1 MRFLYSTCALLLALA
16 ATPTAQTPAAAIEPI
31 GYTVFLRG
39 TPIGRENVS
48 VRSDAGGLTVVT
60 EGRVSAPADLVIRRA
75 EFSYGPDWIPVSF
88 ALEANARGEEILLR
102 TTVKDGI
109 AVTEGSQGGKKIS
122 VTHPVGRQTVLH
134 ANGIFGSYVAL
145 ARRLAGTTA
154 GSEFRLYVVPVA
166 EIPVRVASVHDE
178 RMQIGDDFLDVRRY
192 ELAISNPDGDLAA
205 QLTTDSAGRL
215 IGVNIPGQSL
225 NVLRADLAASTTRT
239 RVYSN
244 PGDEPVTI
252 PAAGFNLGATLTRP
266 STPPPPGGRYPA
278 VIFVSDAGADDRDG
292 FAFGIPTTGQLAGA
306 IAQAG
311 VVALRYDK
319 RGFGQSGGRPESA
332 TVIDAAED
340 ARAVMRWLAA
350 RKDVDPRRI
359 AIVGHGEGAWVALLA
374 ASRERR
380 FAAVI
385 SVAGAAS
392 TGAEL
397 VLAQQQ
403 RTLDALQLTPE
414 ERERR
419 VALQKQIQTA
429 VLTGRGWDGIPD
441 EMRRQAD
448 TPWFQSVLAYNPMRV
463 IEDVRQPM
471 LFVHGELDRQ
481 TPVEHADRLAN
492 MARAD
497 SRSQSIDVVIVRGV
511 NHLLVPAFTGETS
524 EYATL
529 TDRTVSRDVT
539 AAIAGWL
546 TKTFQAVK

>member
-1 MRFLYSTCALLLALA
+1 
-16 ATPTAQTPAAAIEPI
+16 
-31 GYTVFLRG
+31 
-39 TPIGRENVS
+39 
-48 VRSDAGGLTVVT
+48 
-60 EGRVSAPADLVIRRA
+60 
-75 EFSYGPDWIPVSF
+75 
-88 ALEANARGEEILLR
+88 
-102 TTVKDGI
+102 
-109 AVTEGSQGGKKIS
+109 
-122 VTHPVGRQTVLH
+122 
-134 ANGIFGSYVAL
+134 
-145 ARRLAGTTA
+145 
-154 GSEFRLYVVPVA
+154 
-166 EIPVRVASVHDE
+166 
-178 RMQIGDDFLDVRRY
+178 
-192 ELAISNPDGDLAA
+192 
-205 QLTTDSAGRL
+205 
-215 IGVNIPGQSL
+215 
-225 NVLRADLAASTTRT
+225 
-239 RVYSN
+239 
-244 PGDEPVTI
+244 
-252 PAAGFNLGATLTRP
+252 
-266 STPPPPGGRYPA
+266 
-278 VIFVSDAGADDRDG
+278 
-292 FAFGIPTTGQLAGA
+292 
-306 IAQAG
+306 
-311 VVALRYDK
+311 
-319 RGFGQSGGRPESA
+319 
-332 TVIDAAED
+332 
-340 ARAVMRWLAA
+340 
-350 RKDVDPRRI
+350 VDPRRI

-385 SVAGAAS
+385 AVAGAAS